1 MADPTA
7 ATAEVV
13 RARRFE
19 LVDREG
25 RLRGVFGELP
35 NPDDTIPPIFGV
47 CLFDTKGRQRTF
59 LCLDYMGPKLV
70 FDSGGNNALELG
82 VNDDAFDAEM
92 AVYAFATD
100 AGGSCVVGLR
110 VDADGEIEITREGRA
125 T

>member
-35 NPDDTIPPIFGV
+35 NPDDTIPPTFGV
-47 CLFDTKGRQRTF
+47 CLFDAKGRQRTF
-59 LCLDYMGPKLV
+59 LCLDYMGSWRRRPPP
-70 FDSGGNNALELG
+70 SCGGTTSSLTAPDR
-82 VNDDAFDAEM
+82 DDAPTRRVLAWVPTL
-92 AVYAFATD
+92 AW
-100 AGGSCVVGLR
+100 AGKCQVTNL
-110 VDADGEIEITREGRA
+110 
-125 T
+125 